1 MRNVARIAN
10 LAVLWLSAAPLA
22 AAPLWQV
29 EGEHGSVLLL
39 GSIHLLREADQPLP
53 ERVQAAYQHASR
65 VVMEVTPDELAPAA
79 SRAALQRVG
88 VSAAGRSVAELLAP
102 AQMQQAQRLAAG
114 AGLDLRQVA
123 AYEPWFATLLL
134 YNGALAALGYDG
146 ALGVE
151 RQLAAWAE
159 ADGTPV
165 DGLETLDEQLQ
176 LFKQLDAGL
185 QVQVLMKTLAELAG
199 IEDQAVQ
206 LVEAWRQ
213 ADLGALEQQ
222 LELDFTGFEPLRE
235 RIVTDRNRAW
245 LPEVEAL
252 LAQEGTS
259 LVVVGALH
267 LVGGTG
273 LPALL
278 EQRGYKV
285 ARWPA
290 P

>member
-1 MRNVARIAN
+1 MHATVRIAT
-10 LAVLWLSAAPLA
+10 LAALWLVAAPLA
-22 AAPLWQV
+22 AVPLWTV

-39 GSIHLLREADQPLP
+39 GSIHLLRDVDQPLP
-53 ERVQAAYQHASR
+53 EAVQAAYRRARR
-65 VVMEVTPDELAPAA
+65 VVMEVAPHELAPAA
-79 SRAALQRVG
+79 SRAALQKIG
-88 VSAAGRSVAELLAP
+88 VSGPGRSVADLLAP
-102 AQMQQAQRLAAG
+102 GQRHDAERLAAA

-123 AYEPWFATLLL
+123 GFEPWFATLVL
-134 YNGALAALGYDG
+134 YNGVLAALGYDS

-151 RQLAAWAE
+151 RQLADWAA

-165 DGLETLDEQLQ
+165 GGLETLDEQLQ
-176 LFKQLDAGL
+176 MFKQLDAEL
-185 QVQVLMKTLAELAG
+185 QVQVLMKTLAELAV
-199 IEDQAVQ
+199 IDAQAVR
-206 LVEAWRQ
+206 LVETWRE
-213 ADLGALEQQ
+213 ADLGALERQ
-222 LELDFTGFEPLRE
+222 LELDFAGFEALRD

-267 LVGGTG
+267 LVGNAG

-278 EQRGYKV
+278 EERGHQV

-290 P
+290 E